1 LEFRARSRALDKTGL
16 DLAMAVAAEQD
27 TLLGFAAV
35 GSQRLSRRHRHRE
48 ELCRRVDVVEVKA
61 DDAAVVSAE
70 STYAACLLDQN
81 ASHCLMPSGHRF
93 GDAALAAPARSAL
106 TVGVPGELGRAVPRA
121 VLRLNRA

>member
-1 LEFRARSRALDKTGL
+1 VT
-16 DLAMAVAAEQD
+16 VAAQQD
-27 TLLGFAAV
+27 ALARFFTV
-35 GSQRLSRRHRHRE
+35 RSQRLPGRHRHLE
-48 ELCRRVDVVEVKA
+48 LLCRGIDVVKVKA

-70 STYAACLLDQN
+70 RACSTCFFDQN